1 MLINELQV
9 KPKKKK
15 KTIGRG
21 GVHGTYSTR
30 GGKGQTARSGSSFY
44 LGFEGGKSG
53 LKKQLHKRGGFKSI
67 YAKPQIIK
75 LEILNQFNEGA
86 VVGKNILAD
95 KKIIKSTAN
104 NVKILNSGE
113 INKKLIVK
121 ECLVSISAKKK
132 IEAAGGQVIGY

>member
-1 MLINELQV
+1 MLINDLKI

-53 LKKQLHKRGGFKSI
+53 LRKQLHKLGGFKSI
-67 YAKPQIIK
+67 YAKPQIVKIDS
-75 LEILNQFNEGA
+75 LNQFNDGDVITKKA
-86 VVGKNILAD
+86 LAD
-95 KKIIKSTAN
+95 KNIIRDTAN
-104 NVKILNSGE
+104 NVKILGGGDIKRKLS
-113 INKKLIVK
+113 IKKI
-121 ECLVSISAKKK
+121 LVSDSAKRK
-132 IEAAGGQVIGY
+132 IEEAGGRVL